1 MRICSLLPGATEVV
15 AGLGLTDELVAISH
29 ECDYPPEIR
38 TKPVIIQSAV
48 DPEESSSADIDQQV
62 RAALSG
68 AGPLYRINEILLRQI
83 NPTLIITQDLCGV
96 CAVTPKEL
104 HRALSEI
111 PGDPHI
117 LSLNASSLEDVFR
130 DIEMIGTAT
139 DRREAAAGWIL
150 ELKARIEKVRTG
162 IAAAPPRPVVCL
174 EWLDP
179 LFSAG
184 HWVPELVS
192 LAGGVDLVARAGTES
207 REITWDNV
215 RRAAPHVLILMP
227 CGFRITRTLREL
239 DRLTSRPGWKDLP
252 AVRNGEVYAVEGP
265 AYFNR
270 PGPRLV
276 NGLEL
281 LARLFHPSRFGMAFP
296 EGAQRIT

>member
-15 AGLGLTDELVAISH
+15 AGLGLIDELVAISH
-29 ECDYPPEIR
+29 ECDYPAEVR
-38 TKPVIIQSAV
+38 TKPVIIQCAV
-48 DPEESSSADIDQQV
+48 DPEKSSSADIDQQV
-62 RAALSG
+62 RAALNG
-68 AGPLYRINEILLRQI
+68 AGSLYRLNEILLHQI
-83 NPTLIITQDLCGV
+83 NPTLILTQDLCGV

-104 HRALSEI
+104 QRTLSAM
-111 PGDPHI
+111 PGDPQI
-117 LSLNASSLEDVFR
+117 LCLNASSLEDVLR
-130 DIEMIGTAT
+130 DIEMIGAAT
-139 DRREAAAGWIL
+139 GRREAAAGWIL
-150 ELKARIEKVRTG
+150 ELKARIEKVRTNV
-162 IAAAPPRPVVCL
+162 AMAPPRPVVCL

-179 LFSAG
+179 LYSAG
-184 HWVPELVS
+184 HWVPELVT
-192 LAGGVDLVARAGTES
+192 LAGGVDLIARAGTES
-207 REITWDNV
+207 IEITWDNV
-215 RRAAPHVLILMP
+215 QRTAPHVLILMP
-227 CGFRITRTLREL
+227 CGFGIARTLREL
-239 DRLTSRPGWKDLP
+239 DRLTSRPGWKKLP

>member
-62 RAALSG
+62 RAALNG

-104 HRALSEI
+104 QRALSEI

-117 LSLNASSLEDVFR
+117 LSLNASSLDDVFQ

-139 DRREAAAGWIL
+139 GRRGEA
-150 ELKARIEKVRTG
+150 RR
-162 IAAAPPRPVVCL
+162 
-174 EWLDP
+174 
-179 LFSAG
+179 AG
-184 HWVPELVS
+184 H
-192 LAGGVDLVARAGTES
+192 DLARAGQP
-207 REITWDNV
+207 RR
-215 RRAAPHVLILMP
+215 RRARCREGGRRRDPGVRGGQGARRRLDPSSAWN
-227 CGFRITRTLREL
+227 GWTRSLAR
-239 DRLTSRPGWKDLP
+239 DIGSRSWSALP
-252 AVRNGEVYAVEGP
+252 AEWI
-265 AYFNR
+265 
-270 PGPRLV
+270 
-276 NGLEL
+276 
-281 LARLFHPSRFGMAFP
+281 S
-296 EGAQRIT
+296 